1 MNGEFDAAAVPG
13 ADQPDE
19 AAADESTS
27 TGADGEPGDATPG
40 GVDRGTGGTGPG
52 DEVLDLAAPA
62 VSAEVAP
69 VADGDA
75 DAVGDDA
82 GPAGDA
88 TVTVEG
94 LLDDLDRVTGER
106 DTHLADL
113 QRVTA
118 EFANFRRQTEKRVGD
133 LVHRAVSR
141 LVGELLP
148 VLDAC
153 DAAAEHGV
161 EGIEPVKAA
170 LLGVLEREGLEVIG
184 KPGEP
189 FDPTRHEAVAHE
201 PDGGDEGPT
210 VVEVLRAGYALN
222 GRVVRPAM
230 VRVRG

>member
-1 MNGEFDAAAVPG
+1 M
-13 ADQPDE
+13 
-19 AAADESTS
+19 AADDTDRPS
-27 TGADGEPGDATPG
+27 TGDPTPAG
-40 GVDRGTGGTGPG
+40 AAGG
-52 DEVLDLAAPA
+52 DEVLDFAAPG
-62 VSAEVAP
+62 VSAEVTP
-69 VADGDA
+69 LA
-75 DAVGDDA
+75 DAAGGGGEGETTPTGSPDDA
-82 GPAGDA
+82 EATERRPAGE
-88 TVTVEG
+88 VSVED

-113 QRVTA
+113 QRVSA

-153 DAAAEHGV
+153 DAALEHGV

-184 KPGEP
+184 KAGEP
-189 FDPTRHEAVAHE
+189 FDPNRHEAVAHE
-201 PDGGDEGPT
+201 PDGGDQGPT
-210 VVEVLRAGYALN
+210 VAEVLRAGYALN

-230 VRVRG
+230 VKVRG

>member
-1 MNGEFDAAAVPG
+1 MSAGFDAAATPG
-13 ADQPDE
+13 ADQPDR
-19 AAADESTS
+19 AAADDTERPPTEESTVA
-27 TGADGEPGDATPG
+27 GAIG
-40 GVDRGTGGTGPG
+40 G
-52 DEVLDLAAPA
+52 DEILDFAAPG

-69 VADGDA
+69 AA
-75 DAVGDDA
+75 DAAPGEGDELRQA
-82 GPAGDA
+82 SPGAAEGSEARPTGE
-88 TVTVEG
+88 VSVED

-113 QRVTA
+113 QRVSA

-153 DAAAEHGV
+153 DAALEHGV

-201 PDGGDEGPT
+201 PDGGEQGPT
-210 VVEVLRAGYALN
+210 VIEVLRAGYALN

-230 VRVRG
+230 VKVRG